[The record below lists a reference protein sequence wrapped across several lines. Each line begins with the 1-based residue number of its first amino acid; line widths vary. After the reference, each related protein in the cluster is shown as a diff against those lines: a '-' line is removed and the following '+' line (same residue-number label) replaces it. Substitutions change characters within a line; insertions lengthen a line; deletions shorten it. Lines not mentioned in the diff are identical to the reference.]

1 MTITNEMIRYTAF
14 KLFLENGYEAT
25 NVRDICKEVDIKAA
39 SMYFYY
45 KSKQE
50 LFFSIYNEIFEGYI
64 KFLNEIDLMRQNSS
78 PKMKLY
84 VLYRKVLEYYTGDI
98 AKQKFLLRYHLF
110 PPADI
115 ANLIHERYKY
125 WTGLE
130 KEVYMAVIQE
140 GLEHKILAEDRAA
153 EDYLQELRKFL
164 NEQLLGMILNNVRPN
179 EAEMD
184 RLWIKFWNGT
194 MLNGI

>member
-1 MTITNEMIRYTAF
+1 MNITNEMIRYTAF

-25 NVRDICKEVDIKAA
+25 NVRDICKEVNIKAA

-50 LFFSIYNEIFEGYI
+50 LFFNIYNDIYDEYI
-64 KFLNEIDLMRQNSS
+64 VYLKNIDALKQNNS

-84 VLYRKVLEYYTGDI
+84 SIYRAVMEYYARDI
-98 AKQKFLLRYHLF
+98 VKLKFLLRYHLF

-115 ANLIHERYKY
+115 SNLIHERYKH

-130 KEVYMAVIQE
+130 NEIYLLVIQE
-140 GLEHKILAEDRAA
+140 GLDYKILTEDRTA
-153 EDYLQELRKFL
+153 EEYLQELRKFL
-164 NEQLLGMILNNVRPN
+164 NEQLLDMIFYNVKPN
-179 EAEMD
+179 DTELD
-184 RLWIKFWNGT
+184 RLWIKFWNGA

>member
-130 KEVYMAVIQE
+130 KEVYMAVIQA

>member
-1 MTITNEMIRYTAF
+1 MNITNEMIRYTAF
-14 KLFLENGYEAT
+14 KMFLENGYEAT

-45 KSKQE
+45 QSKQE
-50 LFFSIYNEIFEGYI
+50 LFFSIYNEIFEEYI
-64 KFLNEIDLMRQNSS
+64 QYINNINVFRQNNS

-84 VLYRKVLEYYTGDI
+84 EIYRKIMEYYIKDI
-98 AKQKFLLRYHLF
+98 VKQKFLLRYHLF
-110 PPADI
+110 PSADI
-115 ANLIHERYKY
+115 SNIIHERYKY

-130 KEVYMAVIQE
+130 NEVFMKVIQE
-140 GLEHKILAEDRAA
+140 GLEYKILPEDKTA
-153 EDYLQELRKFL
+153 EDYLQDIRRFL
-164 NEQLLGMILNNVRPN
+164 YEQLMDLIFYNVRPS
-179 EAEMD
+179 EAELD